1 MTATLIFG
9 LLCVAGLA
17 FMVRFL
23 TSLLREG
30 TRRSRSQIIY
40 STLPHR
46 GIRHNS
52 SGLLTMAGGIFPRH
66 RDDRPQFETITGGRV
81 PTSRRA
87 G

>member
-9 LLCVAGLA
+9 LLCVGGLV
-17 FMVRFL
+17 FLIKFL
-23 TSLLREG
+23 TALLREG
-30 TRRSRSQIIY
+30 KRRSRSQIIY
-40 STLPHR
+40 LTLPDR

-52 SGLLTMAGGIFPRH
+52 SRLATMAGGTFRRH
-66 RDDRPQFETITGGRV
+66 RDDRPQFKTITGGRV